1 MEISFVGHPV
11 GNFGKMSAQDGD
23 QYLISRF
30 LLKKKMVNNFINID
44 P

>member
-23 QYLISRF
+23 HFKISF
-30 LLKKKMVNNFINID
+30 KKKMVNNFINID